1 MSCVLVDQTS
11 SVNRLKTLESSLRF
25 LLDCQQ
31 PLTSL
36 TSQLTDDAADDV
48 TLHNE
53 AMKLASIIESR
64 LQATLLNLV
73 KNSSTTGKHRYTEL
87 RSLVMNLLQ
96 CTAYIVI

>member
-87 RSLVMNLLQ
+87 CSLVMNLLQ